1 MLSTYSGGQE
11 STLLSYG
18 PAPIGSNG
26 GSIGTGGSSVGV
38 GGASSGG
45 LGGSGGYGGM
55 ASPNSMLSSV
65 PSPVSVCDDCLFL
78 YIRH

>member
-18 PAPIGSNG
+18 PSASGTNG
-26 GSIGTGGSSVGV
+26 TMGAGGTSSGGV
-38 GGASSGG
+38 GGVNSGG

-65 PSPVSVCDDCLFL
+65 PSPVSVC
-78 YIRH
+78 